1 MSSGDNDILNDIAEV
16 LTCKIKK
23 ELVLSLAP
31 YREKI
36 NNGEKYEKVLKLLE
50 TLPEY
55 VQLRDGYNR
64 LLEENNRLKQN
75 NIVLQLNEKEEE
87 EALNN
92 VEMINNIEGVCT
104 EDENV
109 VLDDVEKKTVYLTNT
124 LQSRIEDKISPIT
137 QEEEEEVTDDE
148 QEGKKK

>member
-50 TLPEY
+50 MLPEY
-55 VQLRDGYNR
+55 VDLRESYNR
-64 LLEENNRLKQN
+64 LLEENNRLKEN

-87 EALNN
+87 EEA
-92 VEMINNIEGVCT
+92 
-104 EDENV
+104 
-109 VLDDVEKKTVYLTNT
+109 
-124 LQSRIEDKISPIT
+124 
-137 QEEEEEVTDDE
+137 
-148 QEGKKK
+148 